1 MELSQKFHI
10 NMYNIVDFASLKV
23 NMYQCHTMK
32 EFSMYIAISL

>member
-23 NMYQCHTMK
+23 DMYQCHTMK